1 MLTQTA
7 SPHPLAIESGKI
19 QNSAIAKEGSE
30 GKVKYYHYVRI

>member
-19 QNSAIAKEGSE
+19 KNSAFAKEGSE